1 MTPREAIEDY
11 ICREIL
17 FNDKSKL
24 PGPEET
30 LIGTGGIVDSFGLN
44 QLIVFVEDE
53 LGVTIDDV
61 DVVPENFKT
70 LTALTDFV
78 TRKLEGK
85 PA

>member
-30 LIGTGGIVDSFGLN
+30 LIGTGGVVDSFGLT

-61 DVVPENFKT
+61 DVVPENFQT

-85 PA
+85 SD